1 MKYVLTGSVGNISKP
16 IAITLI
22 EAGHQVSII
31 SSKAGKE
38 TDIKAL
44 GAIALTGSVED
55 VYFLS
60 EAFKGADAVYLMIP
74 PNWSATNFL
83 DYQQKVADNY
93 IQALA
98 KNSIKNVVVLSSIGA
113 HMGKGAGPVDGLAYL
128 ESKLN
133 QLPEVNAVYLRP
145 SYFYYNLLSMI
156 PLIKNAGIMGSNQPA
171 DFKLVLVHPTDIA
184 AVAAKKLLDLDFTG
198 KQVCYI
204 GGDERTWTD
213 ITATLSGAVGKEN
226 VPWVE
231 FTDEQSLN
239 GMLHAGLPETIANAY
254 TTMGIALRSGE
265 MQSDYWKQHPHEM
278 GKVKLEEFATEF
290 AEAFNK

>member
-133 QLPEVNAVYLRP
+133 QLPELNAVYLRP

-213 ITATLSGAVGKEN
+213 ITATLSGVVGKEN